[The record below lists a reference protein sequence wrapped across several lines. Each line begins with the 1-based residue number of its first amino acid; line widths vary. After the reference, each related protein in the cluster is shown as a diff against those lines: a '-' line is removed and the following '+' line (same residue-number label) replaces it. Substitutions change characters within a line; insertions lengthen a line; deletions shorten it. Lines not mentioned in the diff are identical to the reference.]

1 MLGEIGS
8 EREECLSGVWE
19 PYYLYSCK
27 FVDVVMVVMSA
38 SRIGIAW
45 RMSSSLA
52 RKFKTH
58 PLALCCRSVETTR
71 PGIFFPWYTACK

>member
-27 FVDVVMVVMSA
+27 FVDVVMVVA

-52 RKFKTH
+52 RKFRT
-58 PLALCCRSVETTR
+58 PPTCALLQVC
-71 PGIFFPWYTACK
+71 